1 MVRVSLAVAIL
12 MVAAV
17 DVASALDVSQRP
29 PADAELDDA
38 SAAVTARPSGLPFQG
53 GSSAGFDLQFG
64 ALLIGVEG
72 DAFFDQHASDHSI
85 WDGQTYRGEFA
96 GGWGAV
102 RGRAGHS
109 VGGVLL
115 YGTGGVAMEDGGGE
129 ATDAAPG
136 KARAGWVV
144 GGGAERAFT
153 STMSA
158 RIEFLRLDF
167 GNFRDVGGG
176 SQPYADKSAID
187 MLRVGLN
194 YRF

>member
-1 MVRVSLAVAIL
+1 MVRVSLAAAIL

-17 DVASALDVSQRP
+17 DVASALDMSQRP
-29 PADAELDDA
+29 PADAETTGDA
-38 SAAVTARPSGLPFQG
+38 AAMTARPSGLPLQG

-72 DAFFDQHASDHSI
+72 DAFFDQHANDHSI

-109 VGGVLL
+109 VGGVML
-115 YGTGGVAMEDGGGE
+115 YGTGGVAVEDAASE
-129 ATDAAPG
+129 ATDATPG

-153 STMSA
+153 SNMSA

-167 GNFRDVGGG
+167 GNFREVGGG
-176 SQPYADKSAID
+176 SQPYADKSSID
-187 MLRVGLN
+187 MLRVGFN